1 MTYEETVCEERNNG
15 GNRITRNVNR
25 YVLLRQKERKRTSGE
40 VSFIDPCHLVEMEVE
55 TNVQSAQTEENEN
68 ESNFVIRN
76 LNPKTAFGKYKQ
88 LASCSC
94 QEARIFEFERMY
106 TCA

>member
-1 MTYEETVCEERNNG
+1 MIIAPADSKMTYEETVCEERNNG

-25 YVLLRQKERKRTSGE
+25 YILLRQKERKRPSGE

-68 ESNFVIRN
+68 ESKPSPVPSLVLFNEIVGSHE
-76 LNPKTAFGKYKQ
+76 KDHDVHACGQ
-88 LASCSC
+88 
-94 QEARIFEFERMY
+94 
-106 TCA
+106 

>member
-25 YVLLRQKERKRTSGE
+25 YVLLRQKERKRSSGE

-55 TNVQSAQTEENEN
+55 TNVQRAQTEENEN
-68 ESNFVIRN
+68 ESEPSPVPSLVLFNEIVGSHEKDHDVHACGR
-76 LNPKTAFGKYKQ
+76 
-88 LASCSC
+88 
-94 QEARIFEFERMY
+94 
-106 TCA
+106 